1 MKPLKPLF
9 GVLVICFLVGF
20 HKDVLAGTTGKIT
33 GIISDADTNEPLPG
47 ANIILEGTS
56 IGAATNANGYYVI
69 VNVPPGNY
77 VLVASMMGY
86 TRQRIENVDV
96 DIDMTTTI
104 NAGLST
110 TVLDAGEEVTIVAE
124 RPLVRM
130 DMTSSLSSVG
140 SDEIKALPVQN
151 VSDVLELQAGIVRDG
166 GNLHIRGGRAGE
178 IAYWV
183 DGVATTDVFS
193 GRMGLQVENNAV
205 EELQVISGTF
215 NAEYG
220 QAMSGIINIVTKE
233 GGSAYAGMLKGWVGD
248 YVSNDDTYAVY
259 KNTFETVD
267 PQSGRAVSDG
277 EKENPLAQFNPNYNL
292 EASLSGPVPFTS
304 EKLTFFANGRYVM
317 DEGYLYGRDWF
328 LPYGLPGDSALV
340 PMNGYERYSLQGK
353 LTWRLTSNIKL
364 SYNALLNNSQSDR
377 QYQQA
382 YKYNPYGTPQSTSSA
397 STQIFTLNHVLSPRT
412 FYDLKINRYNSDYE
426 SYVYE
431 NPEAKPRFLVHVQED
446 TALGVSAYTFDPN
459 TTDGQ
464 AELDRIRE
472 AGWSYDY
479 ITDPDTQPGYVHP
492 DSSRQPVGYSFL
504 RAGQSLNHYN
514 RSTAY
519 WLGKFDLTSQVNPV
533 HLLKAGLELRVHE
546 LTLDTFS
553 LQKKLQDNGTQ
564 EIVPFEPWV
573 PPSSTIHHD
582 AYNRQP
588 REFSAYIQDKIELQD
603 IILNIGLRYDYFD
616 ANSVV
621 LADPRDPNIYDP
633 MLDEN
638 RYMNPN
644 APEGE
649 RTEYTP
655 EQRREFM
662 HKKVDPKMQLSPR
675 LGIAY
680 PITDRGVIHFSY
692 GHFFQIPEFRYLYDS
707 PDFNFSKSGAL
718 DIVGNANL
726 DPQRTTMYE
735 IGLQQQLTT
744 DIGID
749 VTLFYRDVRDWVG
762 TGTRIV
768 TYQPAIAYVLYEN
781 KDYANVR
788 GITFKLDK
796 RLSNNFFAKV
806 DYMFQVAE
814 GTYSNPEDAFNQ
826 MQALQEPRKS
836 IIPLNW
842 DQRHTLNGSIGYS
855 ANNWVVSL
863 IGRYWSGQPYTPAFA
878 RGAAV
883 GSTTYSGLR
892 ENSAR
897 LPNVRGVDLYVNRAF
912 DLQAIRLNL
921 FVNVYNVFD
930 VRDETNVYSDTGAA
944 QYTTLINT
952 SIVDY
957 DPRRIGTI
965 EDYVN
970 QPGWYTSP
978 RQIQLGASIEF

>member
-1 MKPLKPLF
+1 MKSKLRAPLALLF
-9 GVLVICFLVGF
+9 CLLFAIF
-20 HKDVLAGTTGKIT
+20 HSATAGTTGKIT
-33 GIISDADTNEPLPG
+33 GYVTDADTQEPLPG
-47 ANIILEGTS
+47 ANVLIEGTS
-56 IGAATNANGYYVI
+56 LGDATDVNGYYVI
-69 VNVPPGNY
+69 VNLPPGHY
-77 VLVASMMGY
+77 TLIVSMMGY

-104 NAGLST
+104 DVSLST
-110 TVLDAGEEVTIVAE
+110 TVLEAGQEVTIVAE
-124 RPLVRM
+124 RPLVRL
-130 DMTSSLSSVG
+130 DMTSSLSSIG
-140 SDEIKALPVQN
+140 SDEIAVLPIQN
-151 VSDVLELQAGIVRDG
+151 VGDVLELQAGVIRDG

-178 IAYWV
+178 IAYWI

-193 GRMGLQVENNAV
+193 GRMGLEVENNAV

-233 GGSAYAGMLKGWVGD
+233 GKTTYSGMLKGWVGD

-259 KNTFETVD
+259 KNTYETID
-267 PQSGRAVSDG
+267 PKNGRASDG
-277 EKENPLAQFNPNYNL
+277 EKENPLARFNAHYNL
-292 EASLSGPVPFTS
+292 EASLSGPLPLTNN
-304 EKLTFFANGRYVM
+304 KLTFFANGRYVQ
-317 DEGYLYGRDWF
+317 DEGYLYGREWF
-328 LPYGLPGDSALV
+328 LPYGLPGDSSLV

-353 LTWRLTSNIKL
+353 LTWRLTSNVKL
-364 SYNALLNNSQSDR
+364 SYNAILNHSSSDR
-377 QYQQA
+377 QYQHA
-382 YKYNPYGTPQSTSSA
+382 YKYNPLGTPQSNSSA
-397 STQIFTLNHVLSPRT
+397 STQIVTLNHVLSPST
-412 FYDLKINRYNSDYE
+412 FYDLKINRFYNDYS

-431 NPEAKPRFLVHVQED
+431 NPEAKPSFWVRVNQD
-446 TALGVSAYTFDPN
+446 TTLGIEEYEFDPN
-459 TTDGQ
+459 TPDGQ
-464 AELDRIRE
+464 AAL
-472 AGWSYDY
+472 AGIKEQGLAYDY
-479 ITDPDTQPGYVHP
+479 ITAPDSGPGYVHP

-533 HLLKAGLELRVHE
+533 HLLKVGVEARLHE
-546 LTLDTFS
+546 LTLDAFT
-553 LQKKLQDNGTQ
+553 LQKKLKENGTE
-564 EIVPFEPWV
+564 EIIPFEPYV

-582 AYNRQP
+582 VYNRKP
-588 REFSAYIQDKIELQD
+588 REFSAYIQDKIELKD
-603 IILNIGLRYDYFD
+603 IIINLGLRYDYFD

-621 LADPRDPNIYDP
+621 LDDPRDPNIYDP
-633 MLDEN
+633 MLDIN
-638 RYMNPN
+638 RYVNPE
-644 APEGE
+644 APEAE
-649 RTEYTP
+649 RVEYTP
-655 EQRREFM
+655 DERRAFM
-662 HKKVDPKMQLSPR
+662 HKKVDPKKQLSPR

-692 GHFFQIPEFRYLYDS
+692 GHFFQIPEFQYLYDS
-707 PDFNFSKSGAL
+707 PDFKFSKSGAL
-718 DIVGNANL
+718 DIVGTANL
-726 DPQRTTMYE
+726 NPQRTTMYE
-735 IGLQQQLTT
+735 IGLQQQLTP

-762 TGTRIV
+762 TGSRIV

-796 RLSNNFFAKV
+796 RFSNNFFAKF

-842 DQRHTLNGSIGYS
+842 DQQHTVNASLGYKVQ
-855 ANNWVVSL
+855 NWIISL
-863 IGRYWSGQPYTPAFA
+863 IGRYWTGKPYTPAFA

-897 LPNVRGVDLYVNRAF
+897 LPDIRGVDLTVNRTF
-912 DLQAIRLNL
+912 DLDALRLNL
-921 FVNVYNVFD
+921 FFTVYNVFD
-930 VRDETNVYSDTGAA
+930 VRDETNVYSDTGTA

-970 QPGWYTSP
+970 QPGWYTAP